1 MIGSLIVIVIK
12 VHRYSF
18 CIACIMRR
26 VDSTMYKMGL
36 KLGIMHEFILYVLNL
51 ATGIVSNLF
60 NLSKSSEVL
69 NHAESSMKK

>member
-1 MIGSLIVIVIK
+1 
-12 VHRYSF
+12 
-18 CIACIMRR
+18 MRR